1 MIGDDSN
8 HGLSQLET
16 PQVERTADALSRG
29 PGEESSGIFASK
41 KESAALDEEKL
52 KKYSEGPKFVMGKK
66 KKKKKLNQSLAA
78 QEEAML

>member
-1 MIGDDSN
+1 VIGDDSN
-8 HGLSQLET
+8 RGLSQLET
-16 PQVERTADALSRG
+16 PRA
-29 PGEESSGIFASK
+29 GEESSGIFASK
-41 KESAALDEEKL
+41 KESAALDEDRL

>member
-8 HGLSQLET
+8 RGLSQLET
-16 PQVERTADALSRG
+16 PR
-29 PGEESSGIFASK
+29 GEESSGIFASK
-41 KESAALDEEKL
+41 KESAALDADRL